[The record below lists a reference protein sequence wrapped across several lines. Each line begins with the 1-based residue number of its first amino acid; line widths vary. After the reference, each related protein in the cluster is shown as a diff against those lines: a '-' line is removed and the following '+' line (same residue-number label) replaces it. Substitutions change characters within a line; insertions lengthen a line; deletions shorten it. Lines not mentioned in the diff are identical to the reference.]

1 MNLENGGNKMKKSKK
16 KVASTM
22 DERAQ
27 LISGES
33 SARGYWVAML
43 GIFCNDY
50 GCEQDT
56 LRRISAVTINHH
68 FLWFY
73 VPSISSQRIT

>member
-1 MNLENGGNKMKKSKK
+1 MKKSKK

-43 GIFCNDY
+43 GIF
-50 GCEQDT
+50 
-56 LRRISAVTINHH
+56 VTIMVASKTH